1 MLEVVAGA
9 GFKSP
14 PLLNVC
20 LGQNLPGH
28 DEEQR
33 GHDAELRKHPKSA

>member
-1 MLEVVAGA
+1 VVAGA

-14 PLLNVC
+14 RPTCVG

-28 DEEQR
+28 DEEE
-33 GHDAELRKHPKSA
+33 AF